1 MSHQHS
7 HSHSGACGHESH
19 DHNHNH
25 DHDHDGPD
33 RGAEFTLYKH
43 IDIDN
48 IRTFNEAVPG
58 SGKTVFKSYE
68 ERLDDSKF
76 VESDADDQ
84 LIIFIPF
91 TGNVKLKS
99 IAIRGFGEHSPS
111 SMKAYINREDVDFST
126 VESITT
132 ADQEWELIDPTVNTL
147 SDIPEYPTRLTKF
160 GNVRNL
166 TLFFPGNVS
175 NDDVTRITYIG
186 LKGEWTPVNK
196 DPIITIYEAAANPA
210 DHKKIQGVDSV
221 GSAIQ

>member
-1 MSHQHS
+1 MS
-7 HSHSGACGHESH
+7 
-19 DHNHNH
+19 
-25 DHDHDGPD
+25 GPVGFVFNQGRD
-33 RGAEFTLYKH
+33 CHGAEFTLYKH

-132 ADQEWELIDPTVNTL
+132 ADQEWELIDPTHPRIPNASHEIRKRSKFDTL
-147 SDIPEYPTRLTKF
+147 LPWKR
-160 GNVRNL
+160 V
-166 TLFFPGNVS
+166 

-196 DPIITIYEAAANPA
+196 DPIIAIYEAAANPA
-210 DHKKIQGVDSV
+210 DHKKIQG
-221 GSAIQ
+221 